1 MKILSFG
8 SLHMVD
14 ELDFWNVHFCVPVL
28 HCLPTASVFFTSPS
42 VLLAISLLSILGLRT
57 SEELVRRC
65 RATHSILLLLC
76 SLLRQH

>member
-14 ELDFWNVHFCVPVL
+14 ELDFWNAHFCVPVL
-28 HCLPTASVFFTSPS
+28 HCLPTFPTASVFFTSPS

-57 SEELVRRC
+57 SKELVRRC
-65 RATHSILLLLC
+65 RALTAFCCFYVLF
-76 SLLRQH
+76 